1 MINRHQYDKHV
12 GITQSKD
19 FKIATGNTFQDV
31 KVNNIEMNG
40 LKRRH
45 ANLFYHNLKKILS
58 N

>member
-31 KVNNIEMNG
+31 KVNNI
-40 LKRRH
+40 
-45 ANLFYHNLKKILS
+45 
-58 N
+58 